1 MVVVLLRW
9 VERGGGVRGE
19 EERRGR
25 ERGGVG
31 EAVGGET
38 LVVEERGAKEM
49 ERAIRAPRSLVRCRY
64 LN

>member
-9 VERGGGVRGE
+9 AERGVRG

-25 ERGGVG
+25 ERGGAE
-31 EAVGGET
+31 EAGGET
-38 LVVEERGAKEM
+38 LVVEERGAKER
-49 ERAIRAPRSLVRCRY
+49 ERAIRAPRSLVSCRY